1 MKITEELLNEM
12 KIKDENFSDGLIKP
26 DGDYIRIPRGHLHGM
41 MELLPWT
48 ENEIWKMIPDDDSPL
63 FWLIEKTGCVL
74 TDYNNSIGMKMTP
87 AQQTVFDMMRKHGV
101 LTDDYYDLTKQREKV
116 REAREQKENRKQQL
130 SVYEYMGEQRWKSM
144 LIKVIRRRKIIYDIK
159 KQHIR
164 VMDHIMDH
172 NLICFLTCLKKNEM
186 LIIKTK

>member
-1 MKITEELLNEM
+1 LRKEAIQTFYLRNSGGKRIIEKAILEGEEKRMKITEELLNEM

-26 DGDYIRIPRGHLHGM
+26 DGDYVRIPRGHLHGM

-87 AQQTVFDMMRKHGV
+87 AQQTAFDMMRKHGV

-116 REAREQKENRKQQL
+116 REAREQKEN
-130 SVYEYMGEQRWKSM
+130 
-144 LIKVIRRRKIIYDIK
+144 K
-159 KQHIR
+159 KR
-164 VMDHIMDH
+164 TG
-172 NLICFLTCLKKNEM
+172 NNS
-186 LIIKTK
+186 

>member
-26 DGDYIRIPRGHLHGM
+26 DGDYVRIPRGHLHGM
-41 MELLPWT
+41 T
-48 ENEIWKMIPDDDSPL
+48 DDDSPL

-116 REAREQKENRKQQL
+116 REAREQKENRKQ
-130 SVYEYMGEQRWKSM
+130 
-144 LIKVIRRRKIIYDIK
+144 
-159 KQHIR
+159 
-164 VMDHIMDH
+164 
-172 NLICFLTCLKKNEM
+172 
-186 LIIKTK
+186 